1 MSQTLTVVNYPAKN
15 ILEITTL
22 TADANSGQAVL
33 SVENNQNFSTN
44 KHAVIG
50 RIGSETLEKIQ
61 VLSITATTT
70 ITATA
75 NLATTHQKFDTVTRL
90 FGNKIRIYRAPNV
103 DDSIPADGSFTLL
116 DTVDIDFDD
125 QQTRYTDPDGSSDY
139 WYKSTFYDSVGTTE
153 TAIGD
158 STAVRGGGYGNYA
171 SLESIR
177 STAGFANNRF
187 ITDAKIDEKRQA
199 AQNLINATLTGI
211 YTIPFTNPINP
222 LIAEITRKLAAGY
235 LLSQEAT
242 NAAMRAQGEAL
253 IAEVTNSKGTGTL
266 DKLDKKELKL
276 VGIIGSDGTDSSS
289 SSTGTVTGFPD
300 GTTADADASV
310 GGAPRQFRMSDRY

>member
-1 MSQTLTVVNYPAKN
+1 MSQTLTIPNYSSRN
-15 ILEITTL
+15 VLETTTL
-22 TADANSGQAVL
+22 TADANAAQANL
-33 SVENNQNFSTN
+33 SVENASNFATN
-44 KHAVIG
+44 TIAVVG
-50 RIGSETLEKIQ
+50 TIGSETLEKFVVQ
-61 VLSITATTT
+61 GVASLVL
-70 ITATA
+70 TATA
-75 NLATTHQKFDTVTRL
+75 NLAINHKRFDPITKLYGDR
-90 FGNKIRIYRAPNV
+90 IRIYRADNV
-103 DDSIPADGSFTLL
+103 DGSQPDDADFTLL
-116 DTVDIDFDD
+116 TPVNIDFDD
-125 QQTRYTDPDGSSDY
+125 IQTRYEDADGSSDY
-139 WYKSTFYDSVGTTE
+139 WYKSTYYNSIADTE
-153 TAIGD
+153 TPLSD

-253 IAEVTNSKGTGTL
+253 IAEVTNADGTGTL

-276 VGIIGSDGTDSSS
+276 VGILGADGSD
-289 SSTGTVTGFPD
+289 SSTSVAGTVSGWPNE
-300 GTTADADASV
+300 TTADADGDV